1 MKENERQDEQIVL
14 QPEKADTVS
23 GTDPRTPKA
32 KKAKRVAEI
41 PAYRNTVRDAYRL
54 DDGTEVAIFYPQAV
68 RSFDK
73 ETQSFVPVEKTV
85 TDAEDGAH

>member
-1 MKENERQDEQIVL
+1 MKEIERQGEQIVL
-14 QPEKADTVS
+14 QPEKADPLS
-23 GTDPRTPKA
+23 GMDPRKPKA
-32 KKAKRVAEI
+32 KKVKRVAQI

-68 RSFDK
+68 HSFDG

-85 TDAEDGAH
+85 TDAEDSTH

>member
-1 MKENERQDEQIVL
+1 MEENSMKENERQDEQIVL

-54 DDGTEVAIFYPQAV
+54 DDGTEVAIFYPQAIHFVDEDAAPMV
-68 RSFDK
+68 R
-73 ETQSFVPVEKTV
+73 V
-85 TDAEDGAH
+85 TNNNRF